1 MEDPAGAKAALD
13 VDFLVGDIDALL
25 LGDDLFVQTVEVG
38 LHRFFGRLQALFPEL
53 HPLYFLNR
61 SRSLH
66 RAMRSGCTTQL
77 TALAANGRPI
87 VHVCNKTSC
96 VTLR

>member
-25 LGDDLFVQTVEVG
+25 LGDDLFVQTDLTG
-38 LHRFFGRLQALFPEL
+38 LHRFFGRLQTLFPEL
-53 HPLYFLNR
+53 HPLYFLSR

-66 RAMRSGCTTQL
+66 HTMRSGWTTQL

-87 VHVCNKTSC
+87 VPV
-96 VTLR
+96 

>member
-1 MEDPAGAKAALD
+1 
-13 VDFLVGDIDALL
+13 
-25 LGDDLFVQTVEVG
+25 
-38 LHRFFGRLQALFPEL
+38 
-53 HPLYFLNR
+53 
-61 SRSLH
+61 LH